1 MVSLGTLLGNDQLQF
16 REWLASQ
23 IDSHKPYLEMILHP
37 ELPAQVAMLLLRLSV
52 IPQLGYLSRVIPPSL
67 FYPHA
72 MQFDNMVL
80 DTIQRKF
87 GIPNPLSDVAKFT
100 LSLPIKAGGFGLY
113 KVANVSV
120 PAYFSA
126 VAAASEDILEF
137 IPLDQRQ
144 KLLLDEKSSA
154 PFAGEVADCLGF
166 LIKAGVV
173 HGLDGPIPDS
183 IQDFWRP
190 GGGVV
195 SLPRRQHEICSQ
207 ISVREFLTWEL
218 TASLKDRQRLVSA
231 SAKNA
236 SLWLTAFPVAPELL
250 MADELYLLAVKH
262 RLGLCPVD
270 DLPAKCSCGAVC

>member
-1 MVSLGTLLGNDQLQF
+1 MVSLGTLLGIDQLQF

-120 PAYFSA
+120 PAYFST
-126 VAAASEDILEF
+126 VAAASEDMSLFHWISGKNSSWMRN
-137 IPLDQRQ
+137 PL
-144 KLLLDEKSSA
+144 L
-154 PFAGEVADCLGF
+154 
-166 LIKAGVV
+166 
-173 HGLDGPIPDS
+173 H
-183 IQDFWRP
+183 
-190 GGGVV
+190 
-195 SLPRRQHEICSQ
+195 
-207 ISVREFLTWEL
+207 
-218 TASLKDRQRLVSA
+218 
-231 SAKNA
+231 
-236 SLWLTAFPVAPELL
+236 
-250 MADELYLLAVKH
+250 LLAKWQIV
-262 RLGLCPVD
+262 L
-270 DLPAKCSCGAVC
+270 AS